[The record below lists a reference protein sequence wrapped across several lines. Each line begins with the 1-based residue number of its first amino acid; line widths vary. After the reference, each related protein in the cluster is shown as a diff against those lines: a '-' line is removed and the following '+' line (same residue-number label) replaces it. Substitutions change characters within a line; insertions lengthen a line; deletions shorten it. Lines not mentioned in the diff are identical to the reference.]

1 MAALKVPKIPD
12 SSSIATSEGTDAI
25 LGFYNSIAEF
35 MKRAKALLDGTIL
48 DERVLVVQYV
58 ENIDYPIALNLSWPI
73 TIQSVTSKS
82 STGTCT
88 ATVKINTTALG
99 GTANSVSSSEQT
111 QAHTTS
117 NEAAA
122 GDDVKVTASSNSSC
136 EMMQIKVQFTRP
148 LFS

>member
-25 LGFYNSIAEF
+25 LGFYNSLTDF
-35 MKRAKALLDGTIL
+35 MKKSKALLEGKIL
-48 DERVLVVQYV
+48 DERILVVQYV

-111 QAHTTS
+111 QSHTTS
-117 NEAAA
+117 NAAVA

-136 EMMQIKVQFTRP
+136 EMMVIKIQFTRP